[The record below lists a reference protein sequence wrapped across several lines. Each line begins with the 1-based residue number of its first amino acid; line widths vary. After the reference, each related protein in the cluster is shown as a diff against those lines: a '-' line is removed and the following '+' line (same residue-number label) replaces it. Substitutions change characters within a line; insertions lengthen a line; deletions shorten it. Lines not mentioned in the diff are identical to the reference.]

1 VIKVS
6 LIEKQSIWYI
16 AIISPL
22 LFSFLGTLSIFLCI
36 FYLLIKQNKDQFF
49 LKKKELSIV
58 AIYCILF
65 IPIIFFISILSKLLL
80 PEFSEQQ
87 QVTDLKANFFEI
99 IKKNGI
105 IIILLAPIV
114 EEIIFRGLFYAA
126 LKKYFPWFVSQII
139 SSVIFAIIHEN
150 IMAFTLLFSLSL
162 ILNLIYELYG
172 KLFYPILV
180 HSSFNTFMLALI
192 YFGNE

>member
-1 VIKVS
+1 
-6 LIEKQSIWYI
+6 
-16 AIISPL
+16 
-22 LFSFLGTLSIFLCI
+22 
-36 FYLLIKQNKDQFF
+36 
-49 LKKKELSIV
+49 LKKKEISIV

-65 IPIIFFISILSKLLL
+65 VPIIFFISILSKLLL
-80 PEFSEQQ
+80 SEFSEQQ
-87 QVTDLKANFFEI
+87 QVTDLKADFFEM

-114 EEIIFRGLFYAA
+114 EEIVFRGLFYAA

-139 SSVIFAIIHEN
+139 SSAIFAIIHEN

-162 ILNLIYELYG
+162 LLNLIYELYG
-172 KLFYPILV
+172 KLFYTILV
-180 HSSFNTFMLALI
+180 HSSFNTFMLVLI

>member
-1 VIKVS
+1 MIKVS

-87 QVTDLKANFFEI
+87 QVTDLKADFFEI

-139 SSVIFAIIHEN
+139 SSVIFATIHEN
-150 IMAFTLLFSLSL
+150 IMAFTLLFSVSL
-162 ILNLIYELYG
+162 LLNLIYELYG